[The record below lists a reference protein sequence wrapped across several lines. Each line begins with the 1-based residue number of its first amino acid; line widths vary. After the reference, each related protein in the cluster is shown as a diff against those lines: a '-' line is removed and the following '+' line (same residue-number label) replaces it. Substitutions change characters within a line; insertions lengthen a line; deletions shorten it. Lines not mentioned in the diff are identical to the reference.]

1 MSRSPATR
9 RRMRQLKTHK
19 AKLKIPKLKDRLH
32 LTAAMLHLPVKPRPV
47 KVQIV
52 TLGRKV
58 KNGNKKTSRR

>member
-9 RRMRQLKTHK
+9 RRMRSLRTHK
-19 AKLKIPKLKDRLH
+19 AKLKVPKLKDRLH
-32 LTAAMLHLPVKPRPV
+32 LTATMLHLPVRPRQV

-58 KNGNKKTSRR
+58 KNGKRKTSRR